1 MQFLKLTDSY
11 LDIFILINNNQYNF
25 LILLSI
31 IQNYLLFSVHTINQ
45 YFIIYF
51 IISMLSYHNLAQ
63 SDYQKEKDIPVTNP
77 LHKPKQNS
85 LNILTSPVPHPFNT
99 LLPSNL

>member
-1 MQFLKLTDSY
+1 
-11 LDIFILINNNQYNF
+11 
-25 LILLSI
+25 
-31 IQNYLLFSVHTINQ
+31 
-45 YFIIYF
+45 
-51 IISMLSYHNLAQ
+51 MLSYHNLAQ